1 MGGAVGGLIPPLYTR
16 QQADTDDDDV
26 VVLLSS
32 DDDDENNEQ
41 KQEQPSGAVR
51 TMDFAP
57 SEQRQQRFIK
67 KVSC

>member
-1 MGGAVGGLIPPLYTR
+1 MIPPLYTR
-16 QQADTDDDDV
+16 EQADADDDDDV